1 MPKSLSRNAYVLEK
15 LFEINGTKNMSKL
28 LQIIFDPR
36 HFIKDQTK
44 DIQIAVDNINPLL
57 QQDGYR
63 LENIDSR
70 FKVIGADLPD
80 EIEIEIHFEEIQ
92 SQIIEQI
99 RLAKYS
105 IWLAVA
111 WLTDK
116 ELLREL
122 YKKRQDGVNVR
133 MIILDDE
140 INNKYGIEYEKFF
153 EIKRY
158 KAS

>member
-15 LFEINGTKNMSKL
+15 LFELNGTKNMSKL

-36 HFIKDQTK
+36 HFIKDQAK
-44 DIQIAVDNINPLL
+44 NIQIAVDNINPLL
-57 QQDGYR
+57 LQDGYR
-63 LENIDSR
+63 LENVDER

-92 SQIIEQI
+92 LQIIEQI
-99 RLAKYS
+99 RKAKYS

-133 MIILDDE
+133 IIILDDE

-153 EIKRY
+153 ESKRC